1 MTEAANDHALPAE
14 KDVVIIGGGIVGICS
29 AIYLANS
36 GLSVVVCEKG
46 KVAAEQSSRN
56 WGWIRK
62 AGRDYRE
69 LQLMIESAKLWGQ
82 LAAEVDEDIGY
93 GIRGISYLSETEKE
107 LDEHRK
113 WLKDN
118 EGFEHG
124 SRLIDRDE
132 VSKILERDDH
142 SFIGGLHSANDA
154 TAEPALAVPAFA
166 RLAEKKGVT
175 VIENCAVR
183 TVESEGGKVRS
194 VVTEHGEIRCR
205 FAVMAGG
212 AWARTFLENMDIII
226 PQLAVKGSAMRT
238 TQSPNFLAGA
248 AGAKRASVRRR
259 KDGGYT
265 VAKSRAAEF
274 QIIPAAF
281 RHFKD
286 FAPVMMDRVGLIKL
300 RVSKQFFGP
309 LGHHRWKSD
318 EKTPFEEMRILDP
331 ESDLGLMN
339 KVLKEAKSLHPA
351 LKDVEIAEAWAG
363 MIDVMPDEV
372 PVVEMAEKLDGF
384 VIATGLSGHGFG
396 TGPGIGKLVQQ
407 IVCGEEP
414 MVDISPFKS
423 SRFT

>member
-1 MTEAANDHALPAE
+1 MTEAAIDQAVPAD
-14 KDVVIIGGGIVGICS
+14 KDVVIIGGGVVGICA
-29 AIYLANS
+29 AIYLADA
-36 GLSVVVCEKG
+36 GLSVAVCEKG
-46 KVAAEQSSRN
+46 TVGAEQSSRN

-69 LQLMIESAKLWGQ
+69 LQLMIESAKLWGR
-82 LAAEVDEDIGY
+82 LAADVDEDIGY

-118 EGFEHG
+118 EGFDHG
-124 SRLIDRDE
+124 SRLITRDE
-132 VSKILERDDH
+132 VSEILDRTDH
-142 SFIGGLHSANDA
+142 PFIGGLHSADDA
-154 TAEPALAVPAFA
+154 TAEPSLAVPAFS
-166 RLAEKKGVT
+166 RLAQKKGVT
-175 VIENCAVR
+175 ILENCAVR
-183 TVESEGGKVRS
+183 TVESESGQVTG
-194 VVTEHGEIRCR
+194 VVTEHGPISCR

-238 TQSPNFLAGA
+238 TEAPNILEGA
-248 AGAKRASVRRR
+248 AGATRASIRRR

-265 VAKSRAAEF
+265 VAKSRTAEF

-281 RHFKD
+281 RHFVN
-286 FAPVMMDRVGLIKL
+286 FAPVMMDRLGLVKL

-309 LGHHRWKSD
+309 LGHHRWTSD
-318 EKTPFEEMRILDP
+318 EKTPFEEMRTLDP
-331 ESDLGLMN
+331 EPDMSLMG
-339 KVLKEAKSLHPA
+339 KVIKEAKALHPA

-372 PVVEMAEKLDGF
+372 PIIEMTDKPSGF

-396 TGPGIGKLVQQ
+396 TGPGVGKLVQQ
-407 IVCGEEP
+407 IICSEEP

-423 SRFT
+423 ARFT